1 MRSRRCFR
9 RGRATA
15 HPALRRHFL
24 PVFAHQWYSYS
35 YLGIAEMTR
44 PSSLIVA
51 SLSCL
56 CFNTHVTA
64 FTAFS
69 SSRSVLRQGAVSRPA
84 AATSALW
91 SGTQEDEDDEEA
103 TDILSIDGSDADS
116 QYRPPK
122 HTSSFLE
129 HLESVRS
136 SWPDSGS
143 SKEGVDC
150 TGEPSVDPSRT
161 IQAAETDDSN
171 WM

>member
-1 MRSRRCFR
+1 
-9 RGRATA
+9 
-15 HPALRRHFL
+15 
-24 PVFAHQWYSYS
+24 
-35 YLGIAEMTR
+35 MTR
-44 PSSLIVA
+44 SSSLIAA

-56 CFNTHVTA
+56 FFNTYV
-64 FTAFS
+64 TAFS
-69 SSRSVLRQGAVSRPA
+69 SSRSVLPLMRRGDVSP

-91 SGTQEDEDDEEA
+91 SGTQKDEDEGEA
-103 TDILSIDGSDADS
+103 IDKPSANGSDVDS
-116 QYRPPK
+116 QYQPPK

-136 SWPDSGS
+136 GWPDTDGS

-161 IQAAETDDSN
+161 MQAAETDDSN